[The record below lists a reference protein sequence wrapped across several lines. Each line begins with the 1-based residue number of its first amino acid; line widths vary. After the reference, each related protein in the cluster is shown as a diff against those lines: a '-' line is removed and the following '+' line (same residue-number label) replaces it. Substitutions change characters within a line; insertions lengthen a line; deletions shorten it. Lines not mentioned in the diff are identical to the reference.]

1 MEGSTG
7 LCLTKIFT
15 AKVSILSL
23 SVSGMLGIVSSWRP
37 EERERRKTEETEDR
51 AREEKQESRADDQK
65 EPQEVG
71 GRGESEGEVT
81 LTKA

>member
-51 AREEKQESRADDQK
+51 ARERRGGQRRQRIEQGRRSKRAEQMI
-65 EPQEVG
+65 
-71 GRGESEGEVT
+71 RRNHRR
-81 LTKA
+81 